1 MRCWCE
7 MGIDYFLMMC
17 SVLFYE
23 FGILCP
29 SVDMVKFVKWG
40 FNIEFDDGVRLKLV
54 IRKASK

>member
-1 MRCWCE
+1 